1 MKHKKIIFLFAIK
14 LTKLMDF
21 IDNNIKRLNLYK
33 WNNFETVNRIP
44 KINHTELEQI
54 NDQIFQSIKT
64 RMQNLENDRTNY
76 QSFEKIVNQ
85 MRGQDTSPISNLTK
99 DFEKRFKK
107 DIF

>member
-1 MKHKKIIFLFAIK
+1 
-14 LTKLMDF
+14 MDF
-21 IDNNIKRLNLYK
+21 IGNNIKKLNLHK
-33 WNNFETVNRIP
+33 WNSFETINHIP

-54 NDQIFQSIKT
+54 NDQIYQSIKT
-64 RMQNLENDRTNY
+64 KTQNLENDQTNY

-85 MRGQDTSPISNLTK
+85 MRGQDISPISNLTK